1 MLLSLTSP
9 ALISPG
15 ETHHCHSFK
24 LMHKES
30 AANAREA
37 GDTAPIPG
45 LGRFPGVRNDYACPI
60 LAWRIPWTEEPSGL
74 QSMELQRVGHDCAT

>member
-1 MLLSLTSP
+1 M
-9 ALISPG
+9 
-15 ETHHCHSFK
+15 
-24 LMHKES
+24 ES

-74 QSMELQRVGHDCAT
+74 QSTALQSIGCDRETDNTQKFLG